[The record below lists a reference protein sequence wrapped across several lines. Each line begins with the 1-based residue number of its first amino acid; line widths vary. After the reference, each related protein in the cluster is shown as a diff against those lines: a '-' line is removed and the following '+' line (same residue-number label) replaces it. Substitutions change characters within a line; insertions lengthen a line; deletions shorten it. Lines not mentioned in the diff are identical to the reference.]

1 MLVKK
6 FDPLKKKKLQI
17 LDEEGNIVNEKLMP
31 KLDNDTLLYMY
42 RTMLLGR
49 IADEKAVQYQR
60 QGRMLTFVINKGQ
73 EAAQV
78 GSVAALEE
86 QDWMV
91 PAFRELS
98 AYLYRGVPLEQLYLY
113 WYGNEA
119 GSKIPDNIR
128 ALPVNIIIG
137 SQYAHATGLAMAA
150 KFQKKDEVAL
160 AYIGDGGTSEG
171 EFHEAINMA
180 AVFQA
185 PVVFFIQNN
194 QYAISVPRH
203 KQTISETLAQ
213 KAVAYGIPG
222 IQVDGNDI
230 FAVYAATKEA
240 VDRARK
246 GKGPTLIEA
255 VTYRLGAHTTSDDP
269 SVYRDDKEVDEW
281 LPKEPLVRFKK
292 YLIAQGLW
300 SEEQEEQLRKEL
312 EDHVAESFRKVEES
326 GRYDLEEIYKY
337 TYEEMTPEL
346 EEQLEEYKQYLEEVN
361 K

>member
-6 FDPLKKKKLQI
+6 FDPLKKKKLQT

-337 TYEEMTPEL
+337 TDDSRIRRATRR
-346 EEQLEEYKQYLEEVN
+346 V
-361 K
+361 